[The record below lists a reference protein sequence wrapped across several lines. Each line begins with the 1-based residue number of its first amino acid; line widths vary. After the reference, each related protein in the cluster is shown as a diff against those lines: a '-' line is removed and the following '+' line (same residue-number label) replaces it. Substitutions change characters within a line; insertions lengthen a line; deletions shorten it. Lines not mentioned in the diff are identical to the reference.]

1 MLSIEVTRECPLSC
15 PGCYA
20 YGDSHLGEGGPN
32 LRSVS
37 DYRGRDLVISGLLC
51 FARGVPR
58 SNRPPPRIVN
68 GLYPAAWTNLP
79 KVSEALSELKISRD
93 GA

>member
-1 MLSIEVTRECPLSC
+1 MLSIEVTRECPLRC

-37 DYRGRDLVISGLLC
+37 DYRGDDLVRNIYLLIDEHQPLQVSLVGGEPLTRHRELSGVIPELSAC
-51 FARGVPR
+51 GIYTMV
-58 SNRPPPRIVN
+58 VTN
-68 GLYPAAWTNLP
+68 G
-79 KVSEALSELKISRD
+79 S
-93 GA
+93 